1 MNEFNFPHSQLNH
14 SQRALMAA
22 RLVNQGHS
30 TCVAAAA
37 LLGISDDS
45 ITRARMILDKG
56 TPEEIAAVEDGRLSV
71 RTAVNVITC
80 RNTSIVGKKDHI
92 KRSISSLG
100 KNPERIAKMRR
111 DNAIWRD
118 LREALLALTS
128 LPLPSDVARVIK
140 SRDRTGIV
148 KSKLHNAK
156 QWLEEFA
163 KCRED

>member
-1 MNEFNFPHSQLNH
+1 
-14 SQRALMAA
+14 
-22 RLVNQGHS
+22 
-30 TCVAAAA
+30 
-37 LLGISDDS
+37 
-45 ITRARMILDKG
+45 
-56 TPEEIAAVEDGRLSV
+56 
-71 RTAVNVITC
+71 
-80 RNTSIVGKKDHI
+80 
-92 KRSISSLG
+92 
-100 KNPERIAKMRR
+100 MRR

-148 KSKLHNAK
+148 KSKLPNAK